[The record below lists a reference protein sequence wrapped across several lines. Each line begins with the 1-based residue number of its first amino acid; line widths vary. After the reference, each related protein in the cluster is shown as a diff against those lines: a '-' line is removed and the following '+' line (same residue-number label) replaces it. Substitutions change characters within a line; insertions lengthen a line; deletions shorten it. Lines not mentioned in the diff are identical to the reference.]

1 MTQEN
6 ATGYTTVPQGPGMGE
21 ATAGADYKKDIV
33 AIDIRSNSKDTGPAG
48 RQGRDETLIDV
59 REGNKYGSK
68 GL

>member
-6 ATGYTTVPQGPGMGE
+6 ATGYTNVPQGPGMGE

-33 AIDIRSNSKDTGPAG
+33 KIDIHGLSTDTGPAG
-48 RQGRDETLIDV
+48 RTARDEAVLGISADKN
-59 REGNKYGSK
+59 RGK